1 MTLTDTGPLVAMI
14 DARDRY
20 HVRIVA
26 ALAYVAWP
34 LVTTEA
40 CLTEALYLLNAAAG
54 WSGQKA
60 LWQFVEDGS
69 LRILESMPT
78 APLRARTYMEQ
89 FRDQPCDYADA
100 TLLVAAEEMGLRRV
114 FTIDRHFYAYRLP
127 GGVALEV
134 IPS

>member
-1 MTLTDTGPLVAMI
+1 MTLTDTGPLVALI

-20 HVRIVA
+20 HALIVA
-26 ALAYVAWP
+26 SLSAVAWP

-60 LWQFVEDGS
+60 LWQFVEDGG
-69 LRILESMPT
+69 LRVLETPQNG
-78 APLRARTYMEQ
+78 PLRARAYMEQ

-100 TLLVAAEEMGLRRV
+100 TLLVTAEEMGLRRV
-114 FTIDRHFYAYRLP
+114 FTIDRHVYAYRLP
-127 GGVALEV
+127 GGIALEV
-134 IPS
+134 IPA